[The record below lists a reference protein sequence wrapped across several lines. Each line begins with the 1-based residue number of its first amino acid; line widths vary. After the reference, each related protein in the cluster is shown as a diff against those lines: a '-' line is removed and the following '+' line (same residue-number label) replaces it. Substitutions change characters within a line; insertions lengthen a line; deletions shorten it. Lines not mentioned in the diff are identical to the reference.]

1 MSRFEPV
8 GAPLPGQTYEV
19 SLSLVETVR
28 REQQQR
34 GGSRGAQGRPGATT
48 LGNWLRQRACSWQPV
63 QLPAN
68 AARLELTSPPGRA
81 LPRCRE
87 VPPANEMAYVAL
99 APRGAES
106 CAGWCTGDV
115 SGRAERA
122 ASTGPSPQCHSSPHT
137 ASKGGR
143 AKSCPILCDHP
154 GHGSHLQHFQRPRLR
169 PPLAPGL
176 SARARPRTEP
186 GIPSTRPT
194 RA

>member
-1 MSRFEPV
+1 MS
-8 GAPLPGQTYEV
+8 APTDKKANTFGRQAHLSDV
-19 SLSLVETVR
+19 SATAK
-28 REQQQR
+28 
-34 GGSRGAQGRPGATT
+34 GSNLLFSIPSVTF
-48 LGNWLRQRACSWQPV
+48 
-63 QLPAN
+63 QLP
-68 AARLELTSPPGRA
+68 ELTSPPGRA

-122 ASTGPSPQCHSSPHT
+122 ASRGPSPQCHSSPHT